1 MASTIGGVC
10 ELGWRRKKKRKG
22 RKIII
27 NENGD
32 MMEESILGHLIK
44 GAGKAGE
51 AALQIASEMYPE
63 DELMLW
69 LDSQGAHSLETAVRI
84 PEEREADMYTLWIED
99 YVGHTYDERIY
110 ITIKG
115 MLILDIIKEKFG
127 LKEDRNE

>member
-1 MASTIGGVC
+1 MASNIGGVY
-10 ELGWRRKKKRKG
+10 ELGWRKKKKKKG

-32 MMEESILGHLIK
+32 KMEETILRRLIRSA
-44 GAGKAGE
+44 GEAGKA
-51 AALQIASEMYPE
+51 ALKIAPEIYPE

-69 LDSQGAHSLETAVRI
+69 LDSQGAHSLETAIRI

-127 LKEDRNE
+127 LKEDGN

>member
-1 MASTIGGVC
+1 M
-10 ELGWRRKKKRKG
+10 EWWRKRKKKKKKG

-32 MMEESILGHLIK
+32 KMEETILRRLIR
-44 GAGKAGE
+44 GAGDAGR
-51 AALQIASEMYPE
+51 AALKIASEMYPE

-99 YVGHTYDERIY
+99 YVGHTHDERIY

-115 MLILDIIKEKFG
+115 MLILGIIKEKFG
-127 LKEDRNE
+127 LKEK